1 MHDLFAALALVM
13 VIEGLMP
20 FAAPA
25 VWRQALARLIEL
37 DDRRLRLIGAG
48 SMGAGLLILYVVRS

>member
-1 MHDLFAALALVM
+1 MQDLWAALALVM

-20 FAAPA
+20 FASPQ

-37 DDRRLRLIGAG
+37 DDRRLRLVGAA
-48 SMGAGLLILYVVRS
+48 SMGCGLALLYVVRS